1 MTEDT
6 QRDMRLR
13 SVAQY
18 CIVFIGVFVIMAAL
32 KLMAHVMIPLMLA
45 VFLILIIWPFKAW
58 LDQRLPKSLSYIGS
72 VLGITIMMIGIIAI
86 VWMSA
91 MEIAEQQAAYRDGF
105 QQFLTHAKQE
115 LSRKG
120 VATRTTMT
128 LEDVRVMAMTLAD
141 NFKEGLIIFCLMFS
155 YIMLAIPEVSS
166 WKKKLTR
173 CMSPQHSDQV
183 VKTSTEIAVSY
194 QNYMA
199 FVVTS
204 GVFNG
209 CLTYILALLL
219 HLDFPITWGV
229 VIFLLNFVPTLGPS
243 LIPFMM
249 AAIAFV
255 QFDAGSIM
263 PYVVFFSSSAVQLF
277 VTYVIEPRIPQEQ
290 SELSALVVLFSL
302 TFWGFIWGVPGM
314 LLSTPLT
321 MAIVIALKHFR
332 DTQWIACMLTD
343 LPSGKL
349 TEKKKQH

>member
-6 QRDMRLR
+6 QRDKRLR
-13 SVAQY
+13 TVARY
-18 CIVFIGVFVIMAAL
+18 FTVFIGVFAVLAAL

-45 VFLILIIWPFKAW
+45 VFLILIIWPFKVW
-58 LDQRLPKSLSYIGS
+58 LDQRLPKSLSYMGS
-72 VLGITIMMIGIIAI
+72 VLGITLAMIAIMAI

-128 LEDVRVMAMTLAD
+128 LDDLRTMGMALVD

-155 YIMLAIPEVSS
+155 YIMLAIPEVSA
-166 WKKKLTR
+166 WKRKLSR
-173 CMSPQHSDQV
+173 CVSPQHTDQI
-183 VKTSTEIAVSY
+183 VKTSTEIAESY

-209 CLTYILALLL
+209 CLTYMLALLL

-249 AAIAFV
+249 AGIAFV
-255 QFDAGSIM
+255 QFDAGSVM
-263 PYVVFFSSSAVQLF
+263 PYAVFLSSGALQLF

-321 MAIVIALKHFR
+321 MAIVITLKHFK
-332 DTQWIACMLTD
+332 DTRWIACMLTE
-343 LPSGKL
+343 LPTGKAIGN
-349 TEKKKQH
+349 KKQQ